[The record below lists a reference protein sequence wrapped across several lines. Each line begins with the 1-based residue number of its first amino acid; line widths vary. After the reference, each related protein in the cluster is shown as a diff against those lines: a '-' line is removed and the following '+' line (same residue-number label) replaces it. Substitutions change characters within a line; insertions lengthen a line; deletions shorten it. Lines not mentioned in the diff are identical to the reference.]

1 MEGFPMLVLTRKKN
15 ESLIIA
21 SDIEIE
27 ILAVDGEQVKIGIKA
42 PKDVDIHRK
51 EVYLAIQKANSDAAQ
66 QPLSFAALDQLKD
79 FKK

>member
-1 MEGFPMLVLTRKKN
+1 MLVLTRKKN

-21 SDIEIE
+21 GDIEIE
-27 ILAVDGEQVKIGIKA
+27 ILAIDGEQVKIGIKA

-51 EVYLAIQKANSDAAQ
+51 EVYLAIQKANKDAAQ
-66 QPLSFAALDQLKD
+66 QPLSLAALDQLKD

>member
-1 MEGFPMLVLTRKKN
+1 MLVLTRKKN

>member
-1 MEGFPMLVLTRKKN
+1 MLVLTRKKN

-21 SDIEIE
+21 DDIEIE
-27 ILAVDGEQVKIGIKA
+27 ILAIDGEQVKIGIKA
-42 PKDVDIHRK
+42 PRDVDIHRK

-66 QPLSFAALDQLKD
+66 QPISFAALDQLKD

>member
-1 MEGFPMLVLTRKKN
+1 MLVLTRKKN

-21 SDIEIE
+21 DDIEIE

-51 EVYLAIQKANSDAAQ
+51 EVYLSIQKANCDAAQ
-66 QPLSFAALDQLKD
+66 QPLSLAALDQLKD

>member
-1 MEGFPMLVLTRKKN
+1 MLVLTRKKN

-21 SDIEIE
+21 GDIEIE
-27 ILAVDGEQVKIGIKA
+27 ILAIDGEQVKIGIKA
-42 PKDVDIHRK
+42 PRDVDIHRK

-66 QPLSFAALDQLKD
+66 QPISFAALDQLKD

>member
-1 MEGFPMLVLTRKKN
+1 MLVLTRKKN

-21 SDIEIE
+21 DDIEIE
-27 ILAVDGEQVKIGIKA
+27 ILAIDGEQVKIGIKA

-66 QPLSFAALDQLKD
+66 QPISFAALDQLKD